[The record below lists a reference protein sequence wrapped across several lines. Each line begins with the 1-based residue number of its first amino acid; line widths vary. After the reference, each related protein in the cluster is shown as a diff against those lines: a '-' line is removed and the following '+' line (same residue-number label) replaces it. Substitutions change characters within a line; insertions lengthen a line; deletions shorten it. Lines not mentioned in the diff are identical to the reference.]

1 MAMRF
6 GSFRKRNPWVSEKE
20 SPGQRASLNQT
31 LDGIEKG
38 QYCRILSMPD
48 GIIRAQALRL
58 GISEGEIVACREK
71 VPAGPVVIAKNR
83 QEIAIGRRL
92 ARLIKVTRIE
102 PTGKKRGLCNE

>member
-6 GSFRKRNPWVSEKE
+6 GRFRKRNPWVCEKNC
-20 SPGQRASLNQT
+20 PGQQACPYLT

-38 QYCRILSMPD
+38 QYCRILSIPD
-48 GIIRAQALRL
+48 GMIKAQALRL

-83 QEIAIGRRL
+83 QEIAVGRRL
-92 ARLIKVTRIE
+92 ARLIKVARIK
-102 PTGKKRGLCNE
+102 PTGNERGFCDE